1 MNSKQNSNIWGTCAG
16 VMVVLGT
23 LILLLPMGADASH
36 CKGKHK
42 NDPGCGSSEI
52 AVSTTIGNS
61 SGIQSDS
68 SGAYI
73 HNVENV
79 QSLFNTS
86 GYFVLTMHKRQ
97 NRPGSRKVFWSLPQT
112 VDLGGIEIDGTDD
125 IEIAGKDHK
134 TVIQV
139 GKFTGV
145 DLRAL
150 AVGESASDVDMILDL
165 MLFNGNKSTGD
176 VLLVR
181 YSPDGSQCG
190 GNSTDGVTV
199 TRLGDAGGKR
209 HWAITPDGN
218 NACMYTFDD
227 DYGTGN
233 SFGAFMLTVDEL

>member
-1 MNSKQNSNIWGTCAG
+1 
-16 VMVVLGT
+16 
-23 LILLLPMGADASH
+23 MGADASH

-42 NDPGCGSSEI
+42 KDPGCGDPGGGSSEI
-52 AVSTTIGNS
+52 LVSTTIGNS

-68 SGAYI
+68 KGAYI

-79 QSLFNTS
+79 ANLFNTS

-97 NRPGSRKVFWSLPQT
+97 NRPGSRKVFWSLPQP
-112 VDLGGIEIDGTDD
+112 VDLGIGIPINGTDD
-125 IEIAGKDHK
+125 IVIAGKDHK

-150 AVGESASDVDMILDL
+150 AVGESEDNVDMILDL
-165 MLFNGNKSTGD
+165 MIFNGNKSTGD
-176 VLLVR
+176 ILLVR
-181 YSPDGSQCG
+181 YSPDGGQCG
-190 GNSTDGVTV
+190 GTSTDGVTV
-199 TRLGDAGGKR
+199 TRLNDAGGKR